1 MTSLFCC
8 FWANLTTLQN
18 LNPMIASGIN
28 KIAKESEK
36 TSTDTI
42 TIISRSGMAIKLGK
56 FEVIRIDE
64 TSM

>member
-1 MTSLFCC
+1 
-8 FWANLTTLQN
+8 
-18 LNPMIASGIN
+18 MIAIGIN

-36 TSTDTI
+36 TSTNTI